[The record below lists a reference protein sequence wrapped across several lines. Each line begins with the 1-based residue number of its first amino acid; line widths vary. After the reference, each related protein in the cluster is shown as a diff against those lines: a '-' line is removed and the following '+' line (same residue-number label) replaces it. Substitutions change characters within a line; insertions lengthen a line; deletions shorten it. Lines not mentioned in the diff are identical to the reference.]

1 MESAEELAKK
11 LVPGEKL
18 GSLTITTER
27 TARKRERVAKLIEA
41 DRAATEAKVREEYAG
56 LVEKAKTLAMGLQN
70 DIWGDIN
77 DYNCAV
83 SDVLVALAALEGKVS
98 Q

>member
-1 MESAEELAKK
+1 MESAKDF
-11 LVPGEKL
+11 
-18 GSLTITTER
+18 
-27 TARKRERVAKLIEA
+27 ARKVTGYATADIVQLIETR
-41 DRAATEAKVREEYAG
+41 DAATEAKVREEYAG
-56 LVEKAKTLAMGLQN
+56 LVESAKTLATGLQN